1 MDLQEQAVSEKQL
14 KLKALKVVQRMK
26 GLGMAEALDRWRT
39 ETFMQAQDNS
49 QSTSWQEVV
58 LQIGLRWTTAQLSAM
73 FRQWHDISKF
83 LRSREIHY
91 VRARR
96 RVIWNCKRSTMLE
109 WSVYTYEARRLW
121 HAGSVILSRW
131 TSALLTSALS
141 GRMDCVAHD
150 KAKLAAVTIAVAKQD
165 VSIDH
170 PDPDCLRQVIST
182 TLS

>member
-1 MDLQEQAVSEKQL
+1 MEEKQL

-26 GLGMAEALDRWRT
+26 GLWLAMALDRWKT
-39 ETFMQAQDNS
+39 ETFMQAQDKS
-49 QSTSWQEVV
+49 QSMSWQEVV
-58 LQIGLRWTTAQLSAM
+58 LQIGLRWTTAQLSAV
-73 FRQWHDISKF
+73 FRQWHNISKF

-96 RVIWNCKRSTMLE
+96 RIVWNCKRSTMLE

-141 GRMDCVAHD
+141 GWMDCVAHD
-150 KAKLAAVTIAVAKQD
+150 KAKLAAVTMAVAKQD
-165 VSIDH
+165 VAIAL
-170 PDPDCLRQVIST
+170 PDPDCLRQVLCA
-182 TLS
+182 TLP